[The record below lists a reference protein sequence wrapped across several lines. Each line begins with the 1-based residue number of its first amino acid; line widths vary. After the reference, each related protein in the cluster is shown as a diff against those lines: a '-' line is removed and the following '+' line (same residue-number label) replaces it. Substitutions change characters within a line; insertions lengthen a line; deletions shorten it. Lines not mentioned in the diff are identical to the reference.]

1 MNQYPEKLRRILL
14 KVNLE
19 FGLDVVN
26 AGEREIIG
34 ECAVTRN
41 VQAAAHLLDLDVV
54 HIDNFRELA
63 GDRLQSTFE
72 IRIANQLVAGFDGGR
87 FAFDMSKDVGDLRH
101 IVAHVGFK
109 FGDLVVRALKG
120 HALVEFDVLLDVKLA
135 GEILDA
141 DVVDVEVMSGGDG
154 ANAVE
159 DVFRALGARQG
170 LDKNIG
176 IGKDTVDCVGYCRD

>member
-1 MNQYPEKLRRILL
+1 MNQNPEKLRRILL
-14 KVNLE
+14 KVDLE

-34 ECAVTRN
+34 ECAVARN

-54 HIDNFRELA
+54 HVDNFRKLA
-63 GDRLQSTFE
+63 GGRLQSTFE
-72 IRIANQLVAGFDGGR
+72 VRIANQLVAGFDGRG

-101 IVAHVGFK
+101 IVAHVGFE
-109 FGDLVVRALKG
+109 FGDLIVGALKC
-120 HALVEFDVLLDVKLA
+120 HALVEFEVLLDVKLA

-141 DVVDVEVMSGGDG
+141 DVVDVEVVARGDG

-159 DVFRALGARQG
+159 NIFRALGARQ
-170 LDKNIG
+170 
-176 IGKDTVDCVGYCRD
+176 RDGQATSASGRIP